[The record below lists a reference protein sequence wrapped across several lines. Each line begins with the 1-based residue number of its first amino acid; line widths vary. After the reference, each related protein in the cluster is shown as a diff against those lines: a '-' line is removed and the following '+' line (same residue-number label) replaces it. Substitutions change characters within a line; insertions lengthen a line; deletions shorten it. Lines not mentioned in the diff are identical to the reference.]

1 MDALR
6 WEFLGPALKNVIL
19 FCFVHSI
26 SIVGYTTKFYPGPWF
41 TILSKK
47 RIYTAHKLVFQFFS
61 CTKDYL
67 QPDWLGMVKY
77 WLYCSLRSENS
88 ILRWEMFPKTKELW
102 KNCRY
107 ENSSNKSSIQ
117 SCFHR
122 AIIVTLLI
130 CIGRWPAS
138 SSVPDLHTF
147 MENIS

>member
-26 SIVGYTTKFYPGPWF
+26 SIVGYTTKFYPGSWF

-47 RIYTAHKLVFQFFS
+47 RIYTARKLVFQFFS

-77 WLYCSLRSENS
+77 WLYWTLQSENS

-102 KNCRY
+102 KNY
-107 ENSSNKSSIQ
+107 VSNASLRERLPCQ
-117 SCFHR
+117 HR
-122 AIIVTLLI
+122 PLLTHI
-130 CIGRWPAS
+130 LQR
-138 SSVPDLHTF
+138 
-147 MENIS
+147 NILREC